1 MTDTESAVVPT
12 VADVR
17 DARKALA
24 GLAVETPLLES
35 ELLNEELG
43 FRLIVKPEVL
53 QRSGSFKFRGAYNRI
68 SRIPEA
74 DRAKGVVAFSSGN
87 HGQGVAYAARMFKMP
102 ATIVMPADAP
112 QMKVANVKAYGGTVV
127 LYDRLKED
135 RTEIG
140 RRIAAETGATLVRP
154 FDDRFVIAGQ
164 GTIGLEI
171 ADQMRARNAK
181 ADVVLVP
188 TSGGG
193 LVSGVALALNAESP
207 DTKVFAVEPEGSD
220 DTTRSLAAGKPVAN
234 EPGGSA
240 LCDALLVPQPGEITF
255 AINRKLLA
263 GGFAVPDARVLAAM
277 AVAFRHF
284 KIVVEPSGAVGLA
297 VALGERERFRGQT
310 VVAVASGGN
319 VDPALYIR
327 ALAGAAAG

>member
-1 MTDTESAVVPT
+1 MTDLDPAVVPT

-17 DARKALA
+17 DAQKVLA

-74 DRAKGVVAFSSGN
+74 ERPKGVVAFSSGN

-112 QMKVANVKAYGGTVV
+112 QMKVANVKAYGGKVV

-140 RRIAAETGATLVRP
+140 RRIAADTGATLVRP
-154 FDDRFVIAGQ
+154 FDDRFVISGQ

-207 DTKVFAVEPEGSD
+207 DTKVYAVEPEGSD
-220 DTTRSLAAGKPVAN
+220 DTTRSLQAGKPVAN
-234 EPGGSA
+234 RPGGSA

-297 VALGERERFRGQT
+297 VALGEREHFRGKT
-310 VVAVASGGN
+310 MVAVASGGN

-327 ALAGAAAG
+327 ALADAAAG

>member
-12 VADVR
+12 IADVR

-35 ELLNEELG
+35 ELLNETLG

-74 DRAKGVVAFSSGN
+74 ARPKGVVAFSSGN

-112 QMKVANVKAYGGTVV
+112 QMKVANVKAYGGKVV

-207 DTKVFAVEPEGSD
+207 GTQVYAVEPEGSD
-220 DTTRSLAAGKPVAN
+220 DTTRSLKAGKPVAN

-263 GGFAVPDARVLAAM
+263 GGFAVPDDRVLGAM

-297 VALGERERFRGQT
+297 VALGETKRFRGQT
-310 VVAVASGGN
+310 VIAVASGGN
-319 VDPALYIR
+319 VDPALYVR
-327 ALAGAAAG
+327 ALASAAAG

>member
-74 DRAKGVVAFSSGN
+74 GRAKGVVAFSSGN

-207 DTKVFAVEPEGSD
+207 GTQVYAVEPEGSD
-220 DTTRSLAAGKPVAN
+220 DTTRSLQAGEPVAN

-263 GGFAVPDARVLAAM
+263 GGFAVPDDRVLGAM

-297 VALGERERFRGQT
+297 VALGERERFRGRT

-319 VDPALYIR
+319 VDPALYMR